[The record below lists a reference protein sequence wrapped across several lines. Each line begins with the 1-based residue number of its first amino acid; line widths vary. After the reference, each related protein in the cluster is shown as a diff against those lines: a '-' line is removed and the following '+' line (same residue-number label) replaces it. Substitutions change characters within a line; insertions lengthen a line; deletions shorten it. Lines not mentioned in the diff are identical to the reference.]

1 MTVPQDNCTVRFA
14 HGMAEVEP
22 EAWDALAK
30 DLDNPFFEWAWLNL
44 LEESGSAAA
53 ARGWFPNHLLV
64 QADGRLVGAI
74 PLYLKWH
81 SEGEFVFDQLWGE
94 AASRLGLP
102 YYPRLVGATPFTPAT
117 GLRFLTDPSVNQSR
131 LARRMFEAMER
142 FCQGNAVHGAALL
155 FTEPEFSALA
165 EDHGF
170 TTWRHQGYLWRN
182 RSYATFDDFLA
193 TLNTNRRKTIHR
205 ERAALAAAGI
215 EVKVLSGAEIPD
227 SFFPIMRE
235 LYEKTNAKFGPW
247 GCRYLTDPFFDG
259 LAAAFRHRLAF
270 AAAFRHGQRDP
281 IGLAMLAHKG
291 DILFGRYWGAFEDI
305 PFLHFEL
312 CYYAPIAWAIAHGLK
327 RYDPGMGGAHKAR
340 RGFASVSSYSCHRFF
355 DPRMDMIFR
364 SHIDRVNYLEKSYI
378 DELNELVP
386 LRHPQG

>member
-14 HGMAEVEP
+14 HGMSEVDAA
-22 EAWDALAK
+22 AWDALAG
-30 DLDNPFFEWAWLNL
+30 DLETPFFEWAWLNL
-44 LEESGSAAA
+44 LETSGSAAP

-117 GLRFLTDPSVNQSR
+117 GLRFLTDPVCNQSR
-131 LARRMFEAMER
+131 LARRMFEAIER
-142 FCQGNAVHGAALL
+142 FCQGNGVHGAALL
-155 FTEPEFSALA
+155 FTEPEFTALA
-165 EDHGF
+165 EDNGF
-170 TTWRHQGYLWRN
+170 TAWRHQGYMWRN
-182 RSYATFDDFLA
+182 RGYGSFDDFLD
-193 TLNTNRRKTIHR
+193 TLNANRRKTVRR

-215 EVKVLSGAEIPD
+215 EVGVFSGAEIPD
-227 SFFPIMRE
+227 NFFPVMRE

-247 GCRYLTDPFFDG
+247 GCRYLTDPLFDG
-259 LAAAFRHRLAF
+259 LGEAFRHRLAF
-270 AAAFRHGQRDP
+270 AAAFRKGHPDP

-291 DILFGRYWGAFEDI
+291 DILYGRYWGAFEDV

-312 CYYAPIAWAIAHGLK
+312 CYYAPIAWAIRHGFA

-340 RGFASVSSYSCHRFF
+340 RGFSSVSSFSCHRFF

-378 DELNELVP
+378 EELNELMP
-386 LRHPQG
+386 LRHQTK